1 MAQNLPAGDFEKEDQ
16 TLSLGNQKLQLAV
29 LAFFFLGLFL
39 MALGAGLFLFKGGK
53 SQDIQIIPATS
64 DLAAGE
70 ITVHVDGAVAR
81 SGVYKLKAKARVN
94 DAIAA
99 AGGLSSQADS
109 AKINLAAKVSD
120 GQKVDIPAVGESVS
134 PADAKALAGKQS
146 VGGSVSQLVN
156 INTASASEL
165 DKLPGIGPV
174 TTQKIIAS
182 RPYSDS
188 RDLLTKKVVN
198 MSTYEKIKDLITY

>member
-109 AKINLAAKVSD
+109 AKINLAAQVSD
-120 GQKVDIPAVGESVS
+120 GKKLS
-134 PADAKALAGKQS
+134 PHAL
-146 VGGSVSQLVN
+146 
-156 INTASASEL
+156 TAILA
-165 DKLPGIGPV
+165 
-174 TTQKIIAS
+174 TF
-182 RPYSDS
+182 
-188 RDLLTKKVVN
+188 
-198 MSTYEKIKDLITY
+198 